1 MRLLP
6 SDTVP
11 CVSSR
16 DVRYAH
22 ADHWDDYFRRL
33 RDAGDDLDWG
43 PRWIDPFLP
52 SLRAMEARTVLELG
66 CGSGNDAARLAREG
80 FIVTAL
86 DFSAEAIEQARAK
99 FDSSAN
105 LLVADMAEPLPFRDE
120 SFDAVMSNVALH
132 MFDNTV
138 TRSIFAEVARVV
150 RAGGLLVL
158 HVNALEDRPLRA
170 RWRPVVRELEENF
183 VLEEAGQTMHFF
195 SEEYLRELLRGWNR
209 VRLELIEIDDR
220 STGEPFKRVWRGIA
234 MR

>member
-1 MRLLP
+1 MPQLP
-6 SDTVP
+6 SDAVT

-22 ADHWDDYFRRL
+22 ADHWDDYYRRL

-43 PRWIDPFLP
+43 RRWIDPFLP
-52 SLRAMEARTVLELG
+52 SLRAIEARTVLELG

-99 FDSSAN
+99 SDSSVT
-105 LLVADMAEPLPFRDE
+105 LLVADMAAPLPFPDE
-120 SFDAVMSNVALH
+120 SFDTVMSNVALH
-132 MFDNTV
+132 MFDDTA
-138 TRSIFAEVARVV
+138 TRSIFAEVARIV
-150 RAGGLLVL
+150 RADGLFVL
-158 HVNALEDRPLRA
+158 HVNAVEDRPLRA
-170 RWRPVVRELEENF
+170 RWRPVACELEANF

-209 VRLELIEIDDR
+209 VQLELIEIDDR

-234 MR
+234 TR

>member
-1 MRLLP
+1 M
-6 SDTVP
+6 
-11 CVSSR
+11 
-16 DVRYAH
+16 RYAQ

-43 PRWIDPFLP
+43 SRWIDPFLP

-132 MFDNTV
+132 MFDDTV

-220 STGEPFKRVWRGIA
+220 STGEPFKRV
-234 MR
+234 

>member
-43 PRWIDPFLP
+43 RRWIDPFLP

-99 FDSSAN
+99 FDSSVN
-105 LLVADMAEPLPFRDE
+105 LTRECARGSPAA
-120 SFDAVMSNVALH
+120 SALA
-132 MFDNTV
+132 
-138 TRSIFAEVARVV
+138 S
-150 RAGGLLVL
+150 GG
-158 HVNALEDRPLRA
+158 A
-170 RWRPVVRELEENF
+170 
-183 VLEEAGQTMHFF
+183 
-195 SEEYLRELLRGWNR
+195 
-209 VRLELIEIDDR
+209 
-220 STGEPFKRVWRGIA
+220 
-234 MR
+234 